1 MQCSHHHNLRR
12 SPLSHLLGRCGRTY
26 QTARLSHILRHGP
39 PGSPTMHRPHWLGSL
54 FRPRPLLFG
63 TQSPP
68 RFVFSTLKVVLIT
81 HLVWEHLISVA
92 ECSGP
97 SMVPTLPVDGNF
109 LLYSKLHRR
118 GRGCK
123 VGDLVSSIH
132 PQDSSVYVL
141 KRIIGMPGDFIC
153 VDPGGGRRRMIQV
166 LSGPFSWK
174 WGHAR

>member
-1 MQCSHHHNLRR
+1 
-12 SPLSHLLGRCGRTY
+12 
-26 QTARLSHILRHGP
+26 
-39 PGSPTMHRPHWLGSL
+39 MHRPRWLNSL
-54 FRPRPLLFG
+54 LCPRSSLLFG

-68 RFVFSTLKVVLIT
+68 RFVYNTLKVVLIT
-81 HLVWEHLISVA
+81 HLIWEHLISVA

-132 PQDSSVYVL
+132 PQDSSAYVL

-153 VDPGGGRRRMIQV
+153 VDPGGGGGKMIQV
-166 LSGPFSWK
+166 RCRPTLSEVGACMGVGDDVMYWIAS
-174 WGHAR
+174 

>member
-1 MQCSHHHNLRR
+1 MYRLRR
-12 SPLSHLLGRCGRTY
+12 LRSLLG
-26 QTARLSHILRHGP
+26 
-39 PGSPTMHRPHWLGSL
+39 
-54 FRPRPLLFG
+54 PRPFFLFG

-68 RFVFSTLKVVLIT
+68 RFVLNTLKVVLIT

-132 PQDSSVYVL
+132 PQDSSAYVL

-153 VDPGGGRRRMIQV
+153 VNPGGGGGKMIQV
-166 LSGPFSWK
+166 CCRPTKLEVGACM
-174 WGHAR
+174 GIGADVMH